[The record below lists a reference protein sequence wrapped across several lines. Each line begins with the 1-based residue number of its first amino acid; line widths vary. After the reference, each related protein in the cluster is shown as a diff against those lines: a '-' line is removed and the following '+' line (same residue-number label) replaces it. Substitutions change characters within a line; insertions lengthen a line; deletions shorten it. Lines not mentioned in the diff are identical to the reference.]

1 MEVSDIRRRVRAA
14 IEAARLR
21 AAERRTR
28 GTDAT
33 RDYELFLEQRAIPVF
48 HQLAAALVG
57 EGHLFKVFTPAGSV
71 RLAAERS
78 PDAFIELAL
87 DDTSDPPEVVMRT
100 SRGRGRRMVSDV
112 QALKDRAAIASIT
125 DEDVLNLLLK
135 EIVPF
140 VER

>member
-1 MEVSDIRRRVRAA
+1 MEVSDIRRRVRAS

-21 AAERRTR
+21 ATERRARTAE
-28 GTDAT
+28 AT
-33 RDYELFLEQRAIPVF
+33 RDYETFLEQRAVPTF

-78 PDAFIELAL
+78 PEEFIELAL
-87 DDTSDPPEVVMRT
+87 DDTVDPPEVVVRT
-100 SRGRGRRMVSDV
+100 SRGRGRRMVTDV
-112 QALKDRAAIASIT
+112 RPLRDRAPIASLT
-125 DEDVLNLLLK
+125 EEDVLAFLLQA
-135 EIVPF
+135 IVPF

>member
-1 MEVSDIRRRVRAA
+1 MEVSDIRRRVRTA

-21 AAERRTR
+21 AAERRARATA
-28 GTDAT
+28 AT
-33 RDYELFLEQRAIPVF
+33 RDYEAFLEQRAVPVF
-48 HQLAAALVG
+48 HQFASALVG
-57 EGHLFKVFTPAGSV
+57 EGHLFKVFTPAGTV

-78 PDAFIELAL
+78 PDEFIELAL
-87 DDTSDPPEVVMRT
+87 DDSSDPPEVVMRT

-112 QALKDRAAIASIT
+112 QPLRDRAAIASLT
-125 DEDVLNLLLK
+125 DEDVLAFLLK